1 MQPLFTQSV
10 KVETLEITIDNLP
23 PHLNGT
29 KLVQLSDLHFDGK
42 RLSDQVLQDAI
53 EATNQAEPDF
63 VVITGDFVTDDPK
76 PIYELAKRLKQIDCR
91 SGIYAILGNH
101 DLHRRDSKETIVKA
115 LSQVDIKILW
125 NEIAYPVGEGLA
137 LVGLADLWSTAYK
150 RSSEVMAQ
158 LPADL
163 PRIVLAHNPDCAESL
178 QQYRVDLQLSGH
190 SHGGQIIIPGILNAS
205 VTCAYL
211 YRTLPRNLKH
221 RISALKAC
229 YRVMKHW
236 EWVKGFH
243 QVGNNRLY
251 VNRGLG
257 TYFPGRLFCPP
268 EVTVI
273 TLRSKSKLSENVTL
287 KRTTEAI

>member
-1 MQPLFTQSV
+1 MQPLFNQAL
-10 KVETLEITIDNLP
+10 KVETLTLTIDNLP

-29 KLVQLSDLHFDGK
+29 KLVQLSDLHFDGE
-42 RLSDQVLQDAI
+42 RLSEKILNQAI
-53 EATNQAEPDF
+53 DATNQAEADF

-76 PIYELAKRLKQIDCR
+76 PIYELADRLKKVQAR
-91 SGIYAILGNH
+91 SGIYGILGNH
-101 DLHRRDSKETIVKA
+101 DLCWNSKQIIIEA
-115 LSQVDIKILW
+115 LSAIDIRVLW
-125 NEIAYPVGEGLA
+125 NEIAYPVGEELA
-137 LVGLADLWSTAYK
+137 LVGLADFWSSAYK
-150 RSSEVMAQ
+150 QSNEVLDQ

-163 PRIVLAHNPDCAESL
+163 PRIVLAHNPDCAEPL
-178 QQYRVDLQLSGH
+178 QKWRVDLQLSGH
-190 SHGGQIIIPGILNAS
+190 SHGGQIIIPGIVNIS
-205 VTCAYL
+205 VLCANL
-211 YRTLPRNLKH
+211 YATLPKKIRDK
-221 RISALKAC
+221 IPVLKAC

-273 TLRSKSKLSENVTL
+273 TLNCSHDRD
-287 KRTTEAI
+287 

>member
-1 MQPLFTQSV
+1 MQPLFNQSV
-10 KVETLEITIDNLP
+10 KVETLEIVIDNFP
-23 PHLNGT
+23 AHLDGT
-29 KLVQLSDLHFDGK
+29 KLVQLSDLHFDGM
-42 RLSDQVLQDAI
+42 RLSNEVLDQAI
-53 EATNQAEPDF
+53 IATNQAEADF
-63 VVITGDFVTDDPK
+63 VVITGDFVTDDPT
-76 PIYELAKRLKQIDCR
+76 PVHELAKRLKHIESRC
-91 SGIYAILGNH
+91 GIYGILGNH
-101 DLHRRDSKETIVKA
+101 DLYRHDSKQTIIDGLAK
-115 LSQVDIKILW
+115 VDIKVLW
-125 NEIAYPVGEGLA
+125 NEIVYPVGEGLA
-137 LVGLADLWSTAYK
+137 LVGLADLWSSAYK
-150 RSSEVMAQ
+150 QSGELMAQ

-163 PRIVLAHNPDCAESL
+163 PRIVLAHNPDSAESL

-190 SHGGQIIIPGILNAS
+190 SHGGQIIIPGILNVS

-243 QVGNNRLY
+243 QVGSNRLY

-257 TYFPGRLFCPP
+257 TYFPGRLFCAP

-273 TLRSKSKLSENVTL
+273 TLHS
-287 KRTTEAI
+287 RTEDI

>member
-1 MQPLFTQSV
+1 MQPLFNQSL
-10 KVETLEITIDNLP
+10 KVETLNLTIENLP
-23 PHLNGT
+23 AHLDGT
-29 KLVQLSDLHFDGK
+29 KLVQLSDLHYDGE
-42 RLSDQVLQDAI
+42 RLSEEVLAQAI
-53 EATNQAEPDF
+53 EATNQAEADF
-63 VVITGDFVTDDPK
+63 VVITGDFVTDDPT
-76 PIYELAKRLKQIDCR
+76 PIYELAKRLKQVECR
-91 SGIYAILGNH
+91 TRLRAAELPGIYGILGNH
-101 DLHRRDSKETIVKA
+101 DLYGRNSKQIITDA
-115 LSQVDIKILW
+115 LSNVDIQVLW
-125 NEIAYPVGEGLA
+125 NEIVYPVGEGLA
-137 LVGLADLWSTAYK
+137 LVGLADLWSSAYK
-150 RSSEVMAQ
+150 QADALMEQ

-163 PRIVLAHNPDCAESL
+163 PRIVLAHNPDCADPL

-190 SHGGQIIIPGILNAS
+190 SHGGQMIIPGVLNVS

-211 YRTLPRNLKH
+211 FRTLPKKIKYKIPVL
-221 RISALKAC
+221 AAC

-273 TLRSKSKLSENVTL
+273 TLSSK
-287 KRTTEAI
+287 AI